1 VTEALDRLRRRL
13 AKESKLVVAFS
24 GGVDSALLA
33 TVAHQMLGDG
43 ALAVTA
49 LSASLPEAER
59 TAAQTFAQERGL
71 RHLQVHTDELS
82 RPDYVANGAN
92 RCFHCKSALFDT
104 LEPLAALLDARVA
117 VGTNLDDLS
126 DHRPGQG
133 AAVARG
139 VLVPMVDARLTKAD
153 VRAASAA
160 LGLSTAD
167 KPAAACLASRVA
179 YGDPV
184 TVEVLN
190 RIETAEGALHELGLR
205 RCRVRAHA
213 GGTVARIELPEADLR
228 TAVDQREAIT
238 ASVHGAGFVFCALDL
253 AGLRSGSMNALL
265 PLTPVPDR

>member
-1 VTEALDRLRRRL
+1 MTEALDRLRSRL
-13 AKESKLVVAFS
+13 AEESKLVVAFS

-33 TVAHQMLGDG
+33 TVAHEVLGDR

-49 LSASLPEAER
+49 VSASLPEAER
-59 TAAQTFAQERGL
+59 SAARAFARERGL
-71 RHLQVHTDELS
+71 RHLEVHTDELD

-104 LEPLAALLDARVA
+104 LEPLAALLDARIA

-133 AAVARG
+133 AAAQRG
-139 VLVPMVDARLTKAD
+139 VLAPMVDARLTKAD
-153 VRAASAA
+153 VRAASMA
-160 LGLSTAD
+160 LGLPTAD

-184 TVEVLN
+184 TAELLK
-190 RIETAEGALHELGLR
+190 RIETAEAALHELGLR

-213 GGTVARIELPEADLR
+213 NGTVARIELPETDLT

-238 ASVHGAGFVFCALDL
+238 AAVCGAGFVFCALDL

-265 PLTPVPDR
+265 SLTPVRAQ